1 MNTFGKA
8 WKLYAT
14 IANMLLLKG
23 FDAAPGKR
31 QNISS
36 FSSGSDEPP
45 HTNNAP
51 HLIEIDPSGCWYHG
65 SNKLFTELR
74 EGSTVTQWRS
84 LAEAFSHK
92 PSVLGY
98 DDNGEIVHNGTEY
111 GYLYVIDEDLIVDKD
126 IYQHP
131 RTTMDQN
138 VEFLTKRPLKVRLIA
153 ELPVNT

>member
-1 MNTFGKA
+1 ME
-8 WKLYAT
+8 
-14 IANMLLLKG
+14 I
-23 FDAAPGKR
+23 
-31 QNISS
+31 IS
-36 FSSGSDEPP
+36 
-45 HTNNAP
+45 
-51 HLIEIDPSGCWYHG
+51 
-65 SNKLFTELR
+65 
-74 EGSTVTQWRS
+74 RS
-84 LAEAFSHK
+84 LFSQA
-92 PSVLGY
+92 VWVR

>member
-1 MNTFGKA
+1 M
-8 WKLYAT
+8 
-14 IANMLLLKG
+14 
-23 FDAAPGKR
+23 
-31 QNISS
+31 
-36 FSSGSDEPP
+36 
-45 HTNNAP
+45 
-51 HLIEIDPSGCWYHG
+51 
-65 SNKLFTELR
+65 R

-92 PSVLGY
+92 PSGLGY